1 MTGKILFLGGR
12 PWRAGLDW
20 TAPGPALSVSGI
32 RREAALRGADLVV
45 LRGPRGSRQTGCA
58 EAGGGRAPSLAA
70 ALCRA
75 LSGEKGVLLSLRLK
89 DAGGASFWWV
99 LGILGGAVAPG
110 YGDQVH
116 ATEEGAG
123 QAAVRLARLA
133 GGREAFS
140 LRAASADPGESA
152 KILTRLLARGGM
164 PGRAARFAW
173 RCRPVRSLR
182 SPLRIFL
189 ESVLF
194 CAACGFFLPPAIS
207 SLSERVDALT
217 GRGKP
222 GALALRAGEHPE
234 KVFPPAWSSLPE
246 TAAAGRSCL
255 AGIYRAPRELSG
267 WVFRRGACRAR
278 SGNGGD
284 PGVTLLL
291 TYARTAA
298 SSYTGLP
305 KDAAFQDSR
314 PSEMT
319 RRVPLPAAPGPGP
332 GAWKTFLTKKEASAR
347 FLDLL
352 QRAKARGGV
361 RFREPAKLTDGNG
374 TSIACPWAAGAWNIT
389 GLQGDSLRDVFAAL
403 HGLPGFFL
411 TELTVQGGSWTA
423 RGDAYAR

>member
-116 ATEEGAG
+116 ATEEDAG

-173 RCRPVRSLR
+173 RCRPVRS
-182 SPLRIFL
+182 
-189 ESVLF
+189 
-194 CAACGFFLPPAIS
+194 
-207 SLSERVDALT
+207 
-217 GRGKP
+217 
-222 GALALRAGEHPE
+222 RAGEN
-234 KVFPPAWSSLPE
+234 PAPWPSGPGNTRRKSFLRRGPLFRKRRPRGAPVSPASTGRRVNSRAGFSAGARAARGPE
-246 TAAAGRSCL
+246 TA
-255 AGIYRAPRELSG
+255 
-267 WVFRRGACRAR
+267 
-278 SGNGGD
+278 
-284 PGVTLLL
+284 
-291 TYARTAA
+291 
-298 SSYTGLP
+298 
-305 KDAAFQDSR
+305 
-314 PSEMT
+314 
-319 RRVPLPAAPGPGP
+319 
-332 GAWKTFLTKKEASAR
+332 
-347 FLDLL
+347 
-352 QRAKARGGV
+352 
-361 RFREPAKLTDGNG
+361 G
-374 TSIACPWAAGAWNIT
+374 TP
-389 GLQGDSLRDVFAAL
+389 
-403 HGLPGFFL
+403 
-411 TELTVQGGSWTA
+411 E
-423 RGDAYAR
+423 

>member
-1 MTGKILFLGGR
+1 M
-12 PWRAGLDW
+12 
-20 TAPGPALSVSGI
+20 
-32 RREAALRGADLVV
+32 
-45 LRGPRGSRQTGCA
+45 
-58 EAGGGRAPSLAA
+58 
-70 ALCRA
+70 
-75 LSGEKGVLLSLRLK
+75 
-89 DAGGASFWWV
+89 
-99 LGILGGAVAPG
+99 
-110 YGDQVH
+110 
-116 ATEEGAG
+116 
-123 QAAVRLARLA
+123 
-133 GGREAFS
+133 
-140 LRAASADPGESA
+140 
-152 KILTRLLARGGM
+152 
-164 PGRAARFAW
+164 
-173 RCRPVRSLR
+173 RSLR

-207 SLSERVDALT
+207 SLSEQVDALT

-267 WVFRRGACRAR
+267 WVFRRGACRTR

-332 GAWKTFLTKKEASAR
+332 DAWKTFLTKKDASAR

-361 RFREPAKLTDGNG
+361 LFRDPAELTDGNG

-403 HGLPGFFL
+403 HDLPGFFL

>member
-58 EAGGGRAPSLAA
+58 EAGGGRTPSLAA
-70 ALCRA
+70 ALCHA
-75 LSGEKGVLLSLRLK
+75 LSGEKGVLLSLCLK
-89 DAGGASFWWV
+89 DVSGAPFWWV
-99 LGILGGAVAPG
+99 LGLLGGAVAPG
-110 YGDQVH
+110 SGDQVH
-116 ATEEGAG
+116 ATEEDAG

-133 GGREAFS
+133 GGRDAFS
-140 LRAASADPGESA
+140 LRAASSDPGESA
-152 KILTRLLARGGM
+152 EILTRLLTRGGM

-194 CAACGFFLPPAIS
+194 CAACGFFLPPALS
-207 SLSERVDALT
+207 SLTERMDALT
-217 GRGKP
+217 GKENSG
-222 GALALRAGEHPE
+222 GLARQAGEHPE
-234 KVFPPAWSSLPE
+234 SVFPPAWASLPE
-246 TAAAGRSCL
+246 TASAGRSCL
-255 AGIYRAPRELSG
+255 AGIYEAPRELSG
-267 WVFRRGACRAR
+267 WIFRSGACRPR
-278 SGNGGD
+278 SGSGGEG
-284 PGVTLLL
+284 GVTLLL

-305 KDAAFQDSR
+305 KDASFQDSR

-319 RRVPLPAAPGPGP
+319 RRVTLPAAPGPGP
-332 GAWKTFLTKKEASAR
+332 DAWKTFLTKKDASAR

-361 RFREPAKLTDGNG
+361 RFRDPAKLTDNDGAV
-374 TSIACPWAAGAWNIT
+374 IVCPWAAGGWNIS
-389 GLQGDSLRDVFAAL
+389 GLRGDSLRDVFDAL
-403 HGLPGFFL
+403 RNLPGFFL
-411 TELTVQGGSWTA
+411 TGLTVQGGSWTA